1 MGERAEP
8 VGSGPGP
15 LFGRG
20 GVRNAGR
27 QAMNQDC
34 GSIRSWGENWQA
46 HRCAGPR
53 SPGAPYPVGAA
64 LRALV
69 ALLRDRKTN
78 GMRVS
83 VQIVGRARAMSLSRK
98 TAEKDKTVSINQ
110 NSQRKGLESAK
121 GNSISSQ
128 RNLFASIQSE
138 MLLMQHVM
146 QQQHNADDGF
156 LVTGSDLRTAHK
168 AS

>member
-1 MGERAEP
+1 MRDDKQWRRIAE
-8 VGSGPGP
+8 
-15 LFGRG
+15 LFGMG
-20 GVRNAGR
+20 GELASTPLRVAL
-27 QAMNQDC
+27 
-34 GSIRSWGENWQA
+34 A
-46 HRCAGPR
+46 HR
-53 SPGAPYPVGAA
+53 GAPYPVGAA

-138 MLLMQHVM
+138 MLFMQHVLRL
-146 QQQHNADDGF
+146 QHDADDDSS
-156 LVTGSDLRTAHK
+156 VIMGSG
-168 AS
+168 